1 MKIKNLAIG
10 SAVIVAMSASTAF
23 ASSGHVRQQVDD
35 DLAHLD
41 TDRGPPAAPASP
53 LLSAEDGA
61 FAAPF
66 GDATITL
73 PLQANGT
80 VTVGDTGLTI
90 GLPGE
95 SDQQGQLASDGSLV
109 YADPNS
115 FATVI
120 QNEADGVQI
129 HTVLHDSA
137 SPTEFSYPLSGGTAL
152 LREDGGID
160 IVDAGD
166 GQSQQ
171 ILAAV
176 DAPWATDA
184 AGNDVPTHYELNGDS
199 IVQVVAPTPTTVFPV
214 VADPKVSYGTGVYFS
229 FTKAEMH
236 AMVLGAQTIIAVGGN
251 ATCAVY
257 GKKVASIP
265 GVNAVVG
272 YVCGYASP
280 KALYGLFKSMN
291 GKIAASYPNACYQ
304 YRVPATNPAWK
315 SVDKSQ
321 CGLK

>member
-23 ASSGHVRQQVDD
+23 ASSGHVQQQIDD
-35 DLAHLD
+35 DLAQLV
-41 TDRGPPAAPASP
+41 TDLGPAAAPAAP
-53 LLSAEDGA
+53 LLSDEDGT
-61 FAAPF
+61 FSAPF

-73 PLQANGT
+73 PLQANGI
-80 VTVGDTGLTI
+80 VAVGNTGLTI

-160 IVDAGD
+160 IVNAGD

-171 ILAAV
+171 ILAAI

-184 AGNDVPTHYELNGDS
+184 AGDAVPTHYELNGDS

-236 AMVLGAQTIIAVGGN
+236 AMVLGASSIIALGGG

-257 GKKVASIP
+257 GDKVSKFP
-265 GVNAVVG
+265 GAKAVVQG
-272 YVCGYASP
+272 ICKYATP
-280 KALYGLFKSMN
+280 GALFGVFSSLN
-291 GKIAASYPNACYQ
+291 GKIAATFPNACYQ

-315 SVDKSQ
+315 SVNKSQ
-321 CGLK
+321 CGL